1 MDTPEPTPATDPL
14 TGRRRALTVAGVAAR
29 WGFPD
34 EATFT
39 LLYLE
44 RFGHF
49 PQRTLDRAS

>member
-1 MDTPEPTPATDPL
+1 MHGTPFRDLQQPRDGQTT
-14 TGRRRALTVAGVAAR
+14 TVAGVAAR